1 MNSFI
6 FSLFLSYSFLLQFLS
21 SKETLDFIIGK
32 LKFPIED
39 PPYTSITSFEIKG
52 KTTYKSLV
60 VIHAVS
66 IPFSVDGNSLSISIG
81 QPQIISPP
89 VLTSITEINEQK
101 FSKTIVCQKCALS
114 TMNIL
119 YICDSEHPS
128 PKENP
133 EYCVQTNITI
143 PEKDM
148 LSFIVSSNLD
158 SNSGSFVL
166 DRIKE
171 DSSAVFFMMLGNLY
185 KSPKNSDNKEDYLK
199 KYQKYIFDNSKLSDL
214 LRSKPFVYS
223 FNDLDFAGKDSDANG
238 KGVKAINEAYR
249 ETFPNYIEDGQDE
262 GIYQSFTLNKVK
274 FIMTDSRSF
283 LDKKNKQFF
292 GSKQREWLKTEF
304 SSALDEDDKK
314 AIIITVTQ
322 PWNYVEDEYDID
334 IIKQDFISLT
344 KEMENDKK
352 VFFEVLQEYQSSNN
366 HPFNFYYPIRAR
378 LSDGAEKFK
387 SILLIVGERHLAFD
401 TGRWNNY
408 GSFPIAVA
416 GPLDSWQECRGGP
429 YSHGSFHDSKHQ
441 YLSVIAKGGCLV
453 LRGIIANNKENVG
466 DQIVFAYKTCT
477 PDDYPGRVNR
487 KCPMVWKEKLIHA
500 FILIFAGIVVAFV
513 FFFAFYWVGMSS
525 FKLHYEK
532 LKTQ

>member
-6 FSLFLSYSFLLQFLS
+6 FSLFLSYSFLLRFLTS
-21 SKETLDFIIGK
+21 AETLDFIIGK
-32 LKFPIED
+32 LQFPIGD
-39 PPYTSITSFEIKG
+39 SQTSFVIKG
-52 KTTYKSLV
+52 KTTYQSLF

-66 IPFSVDGNSLSISIG
+66 VLFSVDDSLNINIKEPIYPPP
-81 QPQIISPP
+81 QPIAQI
-89 VLTSITEINEQK
+89 T
-101 FSKTIVCQKCALS
+101 SKTFSEEITCPGCILG

-119 YICDSEHPS
+119 YICDSAHPN
-128 PKENP
+128 PKEYP
-133 EYCVQTNITI
+133 DYCVQTNITV
-143 PEKDM
+143 PPDGV

-158 SNSGSFVL
+158 SNSDSFVL

-171 DSSAVFFMMLGNLY
+171 DTSAVFFMMLGNLY
-185 KSPKNSDNKEDYLK
+185 KSPENSDSKETYLK
-199 KYQKYIFDNSKLSDL
+199 KYQKFIFDNRKLSTL

-223 FNDLDFAGKDSDANG
+223 FNDLDFAGKDSNANA

-249 ETFPNYIEDGQDE
+249 ETFPNYIDDNQDT

-274 FIMTDSRSF
+274 FLMTDSRSF

-292 GSKQREWLKTEF
+292 GSKQRDWLEQEF
-304 SSALDEDDKK
+304 SSALVSEDNR

-322 PWNYVEDEYDID
+322 PWNYVDDEYDID
-334 IIKQDFISLT
+334 IIKQDFVSLT
-344 KEMENDKK
+344 KEMENDKN
-352 VFFEVLQEYQSSNN
+352 VFFEVLKNYQKDNN
-366 HPFNFYYPIRAR
+366 GNPFNFYYPMRAKF
-378 LSDGAEKFK
+378 SGKPFK

-429 YSHGSFHDSKHQ
+429 YSHGSFHDCKHQ
-441 YLSVIAKGGCLV
+441 YLSVVAKGGCLV
-453 LRGIIANNKENVG
+453 LRGIIANNEDNVG
-466 DQIVFAYKTCT
+466 DQIVFAYKTCM
-477 PDDYPGRVNR
+477 PDDYPGRLDR

-500 FILIFAGIVVAFV
+500 FILVFLGIVVAFV
-513 FFFAFYWVGMSS
+513 FFFAFYWVRINS
-525 FKLHYEK
+525 FKLNYEK